1 MKKKLFLTVV
11 MTLVFAVALM
21 LAVSAES
28 VHNENTVDYDETV
41 TLSDGKVLPLFD
53 ENNDA
58 LIWYIDGKDESGKN
72 TYASILSEDSQVK
85 WYTENWGEVTGVGI
99 NFDDGTK
106 VEGKNIVVVNMMDD
120 DIVTNYG
127 PGTSH
132 YGKHITGFKY
142 VFRNWSNLEYVY
154 LRLDTTGIFK
164 ESFNNCPKLKYIN
177 LEDLTKLERIG
188 DNYNFSSCT
197 SLFEGQV
204 LDLSNSK
211 LWSIDWNNSFTGV
224 PMIGIK
230 LPSTMT
236 RLGDSFKNTALISFT
251 YPEKVTGINTNM
263 FYGCADLEVVTLSK
277 GITGTIGKDAFF
289 GCSSLTTVYYVG
301 TLDELNALLDRTE
314 SGNDAFLAVAGENR
328 ENLIS
333 YADYK
338 NLKDKSGKY
347 MVYNYSWCEAYN
359 DGLHE
364 ITNPTNACV
373 GVCDVCKDAIVNH
386 AQDAT
391 VSTAM
396 VYADYTLAGEKVTTC
411 QNAGCTYRVTEDVP
425 ALFVNLGYS
434 AAEYD
439 GAQISVNYK
448 VNAQAVKDYED
459 VMGVAL
465 NYGVFAVL
473 AEKIGTNDIFDAEGK
488 ALAGVIS
495 ADITDSGYTLFNLKI
510 TGFTNEQKDI
520 DLAMG
525 AYVGT
530 TKDEKTTYS
539 YLQIAAP
546 TNGKYYCASYND
558 VKAIVDAKNG
568 VSAQ

>member
-28 VHNENTVDYDETV
+28 VHNENTVDYDATV

-58 LIWYIDGKDESGKN
+58 LIWYIDGKDQSGKN
-72 TYASILSEDSQVK
+72 TYASISSEDSQVK
-85 WYTENWGEVTGVGI
+85 WYTADWGEVTGAGI
-99 NFDDGTK
+99 DFDDGTK

-120 DIVTNYG
+120 DIVTNHG

-132 YGKHITGFKY
+132 YGKHITGFKF

-188 DNYNFSSCT
+188 DNDNFSSCT

-211 LWSIDWNNSFTGV
+211 LWSIDWNDSFTGV

-289 GCSSLTTVYYVG
+289 GCSSLATVYYVG

-373 GVCDVCKDAIVNH
+373 GVCDVCKDSVVNH

-396 VYADYTLAGEKVTTC
+396 VYADYTLAGEKVTAC
-411 QNAGCTYRVTEDVP
+411 QNADCTYRVTEEVP
-425 ALFVNLGYS
+425 ALFVNRGYS
-434 AAEYD
+434 AAEYEGGGMSIGFNVD
-439 GAQISVNYK
+439 KAAIT
-448 VNAQAVKDYED
+448 AYEEATGKT
-459 VMGVAL
+459 VS
-465 NYGVFAVL
+465 YGVFAVL
-473 AEKIGTNDIFDAEGK
+473 AEKIGANDIFDSEGK
-488 ALAGVIS
+488 ALAGVIA
-495 ADITDSGYTLFNLKI
+495 ADITGTGFNLFSLKI
-510 TGFTNEQKDI
+510 TGFTEAQKE
-520 DLAMG
+520 LPFAMG
-525 AYVGT
+525 AFVGT
-530 TKDEKTTYS
+530 EKDGATEYS

-546 TNGKYYCASYND
+546 AEGEKYYFATYNEVVALAPSD
-558 VKAIVDAKNG
+558 DENV
-568 VSAQ
+568 